1 MMRFYNYIFAAG
13 YENQIRNREDF
24 IPWVLPLGNV
34 FSVMALNIFTI
45 FFLLERWIIIEF
57 SHETLITIA
66 AFLFIGLL
74 IYYLRSNRHRQ
85 IWQYYH
91 EGLKQKNR
99 VELWLIYF
107 CPAVISSSLF
117 LLAGLYRNHAWI
129 FE

>member
-1 MMRFYNYIFAAG
+1 MRFYNYIFAAG

-24 IPWVLPLGNV
+24 IPWGLPLGNV
-34 FSVMALNIFTI
+34 FSVMTLNIFTI

-57 SHETLITIA
+57 SHETVIA
-66 AFLFIGLL
+66 VAIFLFIGLL
-74 IYYLRSNRHRQ
+74 IYYLRNNKHRQ

-107 CPAVISSSLF
+107 ESVK
-117 LLAGLYRNHAWI
+117 
-129 FE
+129 